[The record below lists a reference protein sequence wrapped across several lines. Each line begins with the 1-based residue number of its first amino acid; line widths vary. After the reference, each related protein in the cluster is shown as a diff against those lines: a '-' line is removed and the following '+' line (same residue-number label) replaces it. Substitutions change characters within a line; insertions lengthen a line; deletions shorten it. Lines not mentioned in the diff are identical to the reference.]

1 MENFKT
7 KSVYLV
13 LKKDVKETKENDKG
27 EKRKYGVLSLYD
39 IEKDK
44 LIKIFIFDKYEET
57 LVNYNELN
65 QYEIELEVSVTNKDG
80 KIMIN
85 YKILD

>member
-7 KSVYLV
+7 KSIYLV

-39 IEKDK
+39 IEKD
-44 LIKIFIFDKYEET
+44 ICI
-57 LVNYNELN
+57 
-65 QYEIELEVSVTNKDG
+65 
-80 KIMIN
+80 
-85 YKILD
+85 